1 MDKKNN
7 EEKNI
12 MNDKGAIPETKVST
26 MNEKNQINFQNN
38 NILINIENLSLINP
52 GKEKI
57 KIVNSTNANNNNNK
71 EDEKNKN
78 KNNASSGILEEKLE
92 TIFLEREKAKLKYN
106 KQVLPDTLKY
116 FSSSD
121 EESNF
126 SIDNKN
132 KKNEK
137 KVSDNN
143 ANKTKDD
150 KKKDSPKKDNKE
162 INEIKSFTR
171 KRFNKANNIEEKQDK
186 NMYQILL
193 SKKIKNFMVDIDDED
208 NNKNESN
215 HGKDEEKKNDI
226 EKKVE
231 IKTKENIMND
241 KAEKQNLNS
250 VIDQKQDNQK
260 ELEKNKKDNEKEEKE
275 KKEENKKE
283 KEEKEKEEKLN
294 ENNSKIKNEEN
305 AFKQISEPEKNIEN
319 KNDGSNKEEDEQHS
333 PTFCSKNHK
342 ENILNQNLKDGK
354 NNQLLNAEKN
364 LNLID
369 SIIRK
374 KENKENNNNNID
386 NSNEKKNLAFKH
398 KIDLKNIN
406 EKLKTFNKNNNLS
419 EINEE
424 KEKKEEPKE
433 KSNIMDLLKRIKNK
447 KSEREQ
453 IDKEAEKAKEEMY
466 KRPKSQVGTRNIDSF
481 RKLKSHSKEENE
493 INIEVSNNTRNKKT
507 PLGSP
512 KPEIYNRKAMN
523 DSINKNIFYTS
534 NKTNENYKTQNQ
546 SPKSVDLVKDNSELS
561 SNSKIN
567 RIIVNPR
574 IKRKIFEKKTINNF
588 KKIDLKTNENPKNL
602 SNIYS
607 ATYINRINKSKNLN
621 QINCKK
627 TYERPI
633 FIYNKHKLQNRSLYT
648 DTNESYNFLS
658 TNILKNNSKNKIIR
672 INLPNNIYNPRKP
685 QTEKINSM
693 DKFKREKNNLMTSDY
708 CGYNF
713 TNYNDISQSNIYS
726 KKKSILLDNNNE
738 GNKSSYHISKSNKY
752 NNLNNYKINSSGVS
766 PSFSSQYSML
776 QKNTNNINKEI
787 NLKVNRKSFYK
798 TKRQK
803 STNESSDLGHIN
815 IRNFVSDNFNKNY
828 ANDKS
833 LDKYD
838 SFLNKRNATI
848 KSYKNN
854 ANNKISNSNQH
865 SRKSGLQKFAR
876 TKKEILF
883 SFNDEYEENQSL
895 KKKYN
900 KNKFIKKMTINN
912 SEEIFNTRKVKN
924 AQKKLNLFKLEDL
937 LIFEEKL
944 NNILE
949 CLKNIKE
956 ANKQCFDL
964 WNFFFNSSIIKK
976 IERIFD
982 DEKEM
987 NIAKYS
993 INYQLISIIVC
1004 YEYCIDQDA
1013 YIETNSK
1020 LLEIMELNYNNLMRL
1035 FQQVINIMEDENQDN
1050 PWIKKLFNIFENYS
1064 KKENFFIYNDDI
1076 LSVSGKI
1083 KHNNENISLKIQNIL
1098 NYYRSENNTLL
1109 MNYYVQLKTK
1119 TYEDLNY
1126 LFQNEILEIENEEG
1140 SLIASLYLKD
1150 NSIFPPVSPPYLKS
1164 PNLKKYTLVLDLNET
1179 LVNFKIKKGRE
1190 GYVRLRPFLFGFLEE
1205 VSQFYELIIFTLAT
1219 EAYTNSVIG
1228 AIENDKKYF
1237 DYIFYRQHAIIVG
1250 NDFVKDLTRIGRP
1263 LNSTIIIDNMPQNF
1277 RLQKENGICIQPFWG
1292 QDSND
1297 KTLYDLMPILLDIAK
1312 NGGDVRISL
1321 NKFKD
1326 EIIGKITSNILK

>member
-1 MDKKNN
+1 MDKKSN
-7 EEKNI
+7 EEQNI
-12 MNDKGAIPETKVST
+12 ANDKGAIPKTKIST
-26 MNEKNQINFQNN
+26 MNEKNKINFQNN

-57 KIVNSTNANNNNNK
+57 KIEKSNNK
-71 EDEKNKN
+71 INENEKNKN
-78 KNNASSGILEEKLE
+78 KNNATSGILEEKLE

-106 KQVLPDTLKY
+106 KQVLPETLKY
-116 FSSSD
+116 FSSD

-132 KKNEK
+132 KNNEK
-137 KVSDNN
+137 KTSDNN
-143 ANKTKDD
+143 VNKAKDEE
-150 KKKDSPKKDNKE
+150 KEVCPKKDNKE
-162 INEIKSFTR
+162 ISEIKSFTR
-171 KRFNKANNIEEKQDK
+171 KRNNKNNNIEEKQDK

-193 SKKIKNFMVDIDDED
+193 SKKIKNFIADIDDED
-208 NNKNESN
+208 NNKNEIN
-215 HGKDEEKKNDI
+215 PDKDEEKKNEI
-226 EKKVE
+226 EKQIE
-231 IKTKENIMND
+231 TKTKENAMND
-241 KAEKQNLNS
+241 KAEIQNLNPT
-250 VIDQKQDNQK
+250 IEQKQDNHK
-260 ELEKNKKDNEKEEKE
+260 EVEKNKKDNEKEEKE
-275 KKEENKKE
+275 KA
-283 KEEKEKEEKLN
+283 EKLN
-294 ENNSKIKNEEN
+294 ENNAKEIKNEEN
-305 AFKQISEPEKNIEN
+305 VLKQASDQEKNIEN
-319 KNDGSNKEEDEQHS
+319 NNDGSNKEEDIQHS
-333 PTFCSKNHK
+333 PTFCSKNHE

-354 NNQLLNAEKN
+354 DNQILNAEKN
-364 LNLID
+364 INLID
-369 SIIRK
+369 SILRK

-386 NSNEKKNLAFKH
+386 NSNEKKNLPFKH

-406 EKLKTFNKNNNLS
+406 EKLKNINKNNNLS
-419 EINEE
+419 EKNEE

-453 IDKEAEKAKEEMY
+453 IDKETEKAKEEMY
-466 KRPKSQVGTRNIDSF
+466 KRPKSQAGTRNSESF
-481 RKLKSHSKEENE
+481 RNLKSHSKEENQ
-493 INIEVSNNTRNKKT
+493 INIEVNNNTRNKKT

-512 KPEIYNRKAMN
+512 KPEIYNRKAIN

-534 NKTNENYKTQNQ
+534 NKINENYNTQNQ
-546 SPKSVDLVKDNSELS
+546 SPKSVELVKDTSEFS
-561 SNSKIN
+561 STKNVD
-567 RIIVNPR
+567 RIVVNPR
-574 IKRKIFEKKTINNF
+574 VKRKIFEKKTINNF
-588 KKIDLKTNENPKNL
+588 KKIDLKSNENPKNL

-693 DKFKREKNNLMTSDY
+693 DKFKREKNNLMTSEY

-713 TNYNDISQSNIYS
+713 TNFNDISQNNIYS
-726 KKKSILLDNNNE
+726 KKKSILLDSNNE

-752 NNLNNYKINSSGVS
+752 NNINNYNINSTGVS

-776 QKNTNNINKEI
+776 QKNVNNINKGV
-787 NLKVNRKSFYK
+787 NLKVNKKSFYK

-803 STNESSDLGHIN
+803 SINESTDLGYVN
-815 IRNFVSDNFNKNY
+815 IRNFEADNFNKNY
-828 ANDKS
+828 VNDKS

-848 KSYKNN
+848 KSYKSNV
-854 ANNKISNSNQH
+854 NKQISNSNQH
-865 SRKSGLQKFAR
+865 TKKSGLQKFAKA
-876 TKKEILF
+876 KKELLF
-883 SFNDEYEENQSL
+883 NFNDEYEESQSL
-895 KKKYN
+895 KNKYN

-912 SEEIFNTRKVKN
+912 SEEIFKTGKIKNT
-924 AQKKLNLFKLEDL
+924 QKKLILFKLEDL

-976 IERIFD
+976 IEKIFD
-982 DEKEM
+982 NEKEM

-993 INYQLISIIVC
+993 INYELISIIVC

-1020 LLEIMELNYNNLMRL
+1020 LLEIMELNYNNLMRM
-1035 FQQVINIMEDENQDN
+1035 FQQVINNMEDENQNN
-1050 PWIKKLFNIFENYS
+1050 PWIKKLLNIFENYS

-1076 LSVSGKI
+1076 LLISGKI

-1098 NYYRSENNTLL
+1098 NYYRTDNNTLL
-1109 MNYYVQLKTK
+1109 MNYYLQLKTK

-1126 LFQNEILEIENEEG
+1126 LFQNEILERENEEG

-1150 NSIFPPVSPPYLKS
+1150 NAIFPPVSPPYLKT
-1164 PNLKKYTLVLDLNET
+1164 PNFKKYTLVLDLNET

-1237 DYIFYRQHAIIVG
+1237 DYIFYREHAIIVG

-1277 RLQKENGICIQPFWG
+1277 RLQKENGICIKPFWG

-1312 NGGDVRISL
+1312 SGGDVRICL
-1321 NKFKD
+1321 NKYKD

>member
-1 MDKKNN
+1 MDKKSN
-7 EEKNI
+7 EEQNI
-12 MNDKGAIPETKVST
+12 ANDKGAIPKTKIST
-26 MNEKNQINFQNN
+26 MNEKNKINFQNN

-57 KIVNSTNANNNNNK
+57 KIEKSNNK
-71 EDEKNKN
+71 INENEKNKN
-78 KNNASSGILEEKLE
+78 KNNATSGILEEKLE

-106 KQVLPDTLKY
+106 KQVLPETLKY
-116 FSSSD
+116 FSSD

-132 KKNEK
+132 KNNEK
-137 KVSDNN
+137 KTSDNN
-143 ANKTKDD
+143 VNKAKDD
-150 KKKDSPKKDNKE
+150 EKEVCPKKDNKE
-162 INEIKSFTR
+162 ISEIKSFTR
-171 KRFNKANNIEEKQDK
+171 KRYNKNNNNEEKQDK

-193 SKKIKNFMVDIDDED
+193 SKKIKNFIADIDDED
-208 NNKNESN
+208 NNKNEIN
-215 HGKDEEKKNDI
+215 PDKDEEKKNEI
-226 EKKVE
+226 EKQIE
-231 IKTKENIMND
+231 TKTKENAMND
-241 KAEKQNLNS
+241 KAEIQNLNPT
-250 VIDQKQDNQK
+250 IEKKQDNQK
-260 ELEKNKKDNEKEEKE
+260 EVEKNKKDNEKEEKE
-275 KKEENKKE
+275 KA
-283 KEEKEKEEKLN
+283 EKLN
-294 ENNSKIKNEEN
+294 ENNAKEIKNEEN
-305 AFKQISEPEKNIEN
+305 VLKQASDQEKNIEN
-319 KNDGSNKEEDEQHS
+319 NNDGSNKEEDVQHS
-333 PTFCSKNHK
+333 PTFCSKNHEEK
-342 ENILNQNLKDGK
+342 ILNQNLKDGK
-354 NNQLLNAEKN
+354 DNQILNAEKN
-364 LNLID
+364 INLID
-369 SIIRK
+369 SILRK

-386 NSNEKKNLAFKH
+386 NSNEKKNLPFKH

-406 EKLKTFNKNNNLS
+406 EKLKNINKNNNLS
-419 EINEE
+419 EKNEE

-453 IDKEAEKAKEEMY
+453 IDKETEKAKEEMY
-466 KRPKSQVGTRNIDSF
+466 KRPKSQAGTRNSESF
-481 RKLKSHSKEENE
+481 RNLKSHSKEENQ
-493 INIEVSNNTRNKKT
+493 INIEVNNNTRNKKT

-512 KPEIYNRKAMN
+512 KPEIYNRKAIN

-534 NKTNENYKTQNQ
+534 NKINENYNTQNQ
-546 SPKSVDLVKDNSELS
+546 SPKSVELVKDTSEFS
-561 SNSKIN
+561 STKNVD
-567 RIIVNPR
+567 RIVVNPR
-574 IKRKIFEKKTINNF
+574 VKRKIFEKKTINNF
-588 KKIDLKTNENPKNL
+588 KKIDLKSNENPKNL

-693 DKFKREKNNLMTSDY
+693 DKFKREKNNLMTSEY

-713 TNYNDISQSNIYS
+713 TNFNDISQNNIYS
-726 KKKSILLDNNNE
+726 KKKSILLDSNNE

-752 NNLNNYKINSSGVS
+752 NNINNYNINSTGVS

-776 QKNTNNINKEI
+776 QKNVNNINKGV
-787 NLKVNRKSFYK
+787 NLKVNKKSFYK

-803 STNESSDLGHIN
+803 SINESTDLGYVN
-815 IRNFVSDNFNKNY
+815 IRNFVADNFNKNY
-828 ANDKS
+828 VNDKS

-848 KSYKNN
+848 KSYKSNV
-854 ANNKISNSNQH
+854 NKQISNSNQH
-865 SRKSGLQKFAR
+865 TKKSGLQKFAKA
-876 TKKEILF
+876 KKELLF
-883 SFNDEYEENQSL
+883 NFNDEYEESQSL
-895 KKKYN
+895 KNKYN

-912 SEEIFNTRKVKN
+912 SEEIFKTGKIKNT
-924 AQKKLNLFKLEDL
+924 QKKLILFKLEDL

-976 IERIFD
+976 IEKIFD
-982 DEKEM
+982 NEKEM

-993 INYQLISIIVC
+993 INYELISIIVC

-1020 LLEIMELNYNNLMRL
+1020 LLEIMELNYNNLMRM
-1035 FQQVINIMEDENQDN
+1035 FQQVINNMEDENQNN
-1050 PWIKKLFNIFENYS
+1050 PWIKKLLNIFENYS

-1076 LSVSGKI
+1076 LLISGKI

-1098 NYYRSENNTLL
+1098 NYYRTDNNTLL
-1109 MNYYVQLKTK
+1109 MNYYLQLKTK

-1126 LFQNEILEIENEEG
+1126 LFQNEILERENEEG

-1150 NSIFPPVSPPYLKS
+1150 NEIFPPVSPPYLKT
-1164 PNLKKYTLVLDLNET
+1164 PNFKKYTLVLDLNET

-1237 DYIFYRQHAIIVG
+1237 DYIFYREHAIIVG

-1277 RLQKENGICIQPFWG
+1277 RLQKENGICIKPFWG

-1312 NGGDVRISL
+1312 SGGDVRICL
-1321 NKFKD
+1321 NKYKD

>member
-1 MDKKNN
+1 MEKKND
-7 EEKNI
+7 EEQSI
-12 MNDKGAIPETKVST
+12 MNNKEALPETKIST

-57 KIVNSTNANNNNNK
+57 KIVNNNNASNNK
-71 EDEKNKN
+71 NNDNEKNKN

-106 KQVLPDTLKY
+106 KQVLPETLKY
-116 FSSSD
+116 SSSSD
-121 EESNF
+121 EEPNF

-137 KVSDNN
+137 KTSDNN
-143 ANKTKDD
+143 VNKPKVDEEKDI
-150 KKKDSPKKDNKE
+150 PKKDNKE
-162 INEIKSFTR
+162 ISEIKSFTR
-171 KRFNKANNIEEKQDK
+171 KRYNKNNNIEEKKDK

-193 SKKIKNFMVDIDDED
+193 SKKVKNFIADIDDEE
-208 NNKNESN
+208 NNKNEN
-215 HGKDEEKKNDI
+215 NLDKDEEKKREI
-226 EKKVE
+226 EKQ
-231 IKTKENIMND
+231 IDINTRENIIND
-241 KAEKQNLNS
+241 KAEKENLNPT
-250 VIDQKQDNQK
+250 IEQKQDSQK
-260 ELEKNKKDNEKEEKE
+260 ELGKNKKDNKEDNEKEEKD
-275 KKEENKKE
+275 KVG
-283 KEEKEKEEKLN
+283 KLN
-294 ENNSKIKNEEN
+294 ENIIKELKNEEKT
-305 AFKQISEPEKNIEN
+305 FKPKLEQEKKIEN
-319 KNDGSNKEEDEQHS
+319 KNDGSKIEDVQYS
-333 PTFCSKNHK
+333 PTFCSKKNE
-342 ENILNQNLKDGK
+342 ENILIQNLKDGK
-354 NNQLLNAEKN
+354 DSQLLNAEKSIN
-364 LNLID
+364 SID
-369 SIIRK
+369 SIFKK
-374 KENKENNNNNID
+374 KENKESNNNNID
-386 NSNEKKNLAFKH
+386 NSTGKKNLPFKH

-406 EKLKTFNKNNNLS
+406 EKLKSFNKNNHS
-419 EINEE
+419 SKINEE

-433 KSNIMDLLKRIKNK
+433 KSGIMDLLKRIKNK

-453 IDKEAEKAKEEMY
+453 IDKETEKAKEEMY
-466 KRPKSQVGTRNIDSF
+466 KRPKSQVGSRNIESF

-546 SPKSVDLVKDNSELS
+546 SPKSVDQVKDNSELS
-561 SNSKIN
+561 STKNIN
-567 RIIVNPR
+567 RIVVNPR
-574 IKRKIFEKKTINNF
+574 IKKKIFEKKSINNF
-588 KKIDLKTNENPKNL
+588 KKIDLKSKENTKNL
-602 SNIYS
+602 PNIYS
-607 ATYINRINKSKNLN
+607 ATYINRINKSKYLN

-648 DTNESYNFLS
+648 DTNESYNFLP
-658 TNILKNNSKNKIIR
+658 TNILNNNSKNKIIR
-672 INLPNNIYNPRKP
+672 INFPNHIYNPRKP

-693 DKFKREKNNLMTSDY
+693 DKFNREKNNLMTSEY

-713 TNYNDISQSNIYS
+713 TNFNDISQNNIYS
-726 KKKSILLDNNNE
+726 KKKSILLDSNNE
-738 GNKSSYHISKSNKY
+738 GNKSSYHISKPNKY
-752 NNLNNYKINSSGVS
+752 NNINNFKINNKELS
-766 PSFSSQYSML
+766 PNYSSQYAIL
-776 QKNTNNINKEI
+776 QKKANNINKEI

-803 STNESSDLGHIN
+803 SINESSDLGHIN
-815 IRNFVSDNFNKNY
+815 IRNFEVDNFNKNNV
-828 ANDKS
+828 NDKS

-854 ANNKISNSNQH
+854 INNQISNSNQH
-865 SRKSGLQKFAR
+865 IRKSGLQKFAR
-876 TKKEILF
+876 AKKEILF
-883 SFNDEYEENQSL
+883 NFNDEFEDSQSL
-895 KKKYN
+895 KNKYN

-912 SEEIFNTRKVKN
+912 SEEILGTKNVKN
-924 AQKKLNLFKLEDL
+924 AQKKLNIFKLEDL

-944 NNILE
+944 NSILE

-956 ANKQCFDL
+956 TNKQCFDL

-976 IERIFD
+976 IEKIFD
-982 DEKEM
+982 NEKEM

-993 INYQLISIIVC
+993 INYELISIVVC

-1035 FQQVINIMEDENQDN
+1035 FQQVINNMDDENEKN
-1050 PWIKKLFNIFENYS
+1050 PWIKKLFSIFENYS

-1098 NYYRSENNTLL
+1098 NYYRTENNTLL
-1109 MNYYVQLKTK
+1109 MNYYLQLKTK

-1150 NSIFPPVSPPYLKS
+1150 NTIFPPVSPPYLKT
-1164 PNLKKYTLVLDLNET
+1164 PNFKKYTLVLDLNET

-1205 VSQFYELIIFTLAT
+1205 VSQYYELIIFTLAT
-1219 EAYTNSVIG
+1219 ETYTNSVIG

-1277 RLQKENGICIQPFWG
+1277 RLQKENGICIKPFWG

-1312 NGGDVRISL
+1312 SGGDIRINL

>member
-7 EEKNI
+7 AEQKVINNSET
-12 MNDKGAIPETKVST
+12 IPETKIST
-26 MNEKNQINFQNN
+26 VNEKNQINFQNN

-57 KIVNSTNANNNNNK
+57 KIINNNNTSNNNN

-78 KNNASSGILEEKLE
+78 KSNISSGILEEKLE
-92 TIFLEREKAKLKYN
+92 TIFLEKEKAKLKYN
-106 KQVLPDTLKY
+106 KQELPETLKY
-116 FSSSD
+116 CSSSD
-121 EESNF
+121 EEPNMSTD
-126 SIDNKN
+126 SKN
-132 KKNEK
+132 KKIGKKESDNNEK
-137 KVSDNN
+137 KS
-143 ANKTKDD
+143 KED
-150 KKKDSPKKDNKE
+150 KKNDSPKKDNKE

-171 KRFNKANNIEEKQDK
+171 KRYNKNNNDEEKQDK
-186 NMYQILL
+186 NMYQMLL
-193 SKKIKNFMVDIDDED
+193 SKKIKNFIEDIDDEE
-208 NNKNESN
+208 NN
-215 HGKDEEKKNDI
+215 KDEEKKNEI
-226 EKKVE
+226 EKNESKN
-231 IKTKENIMND
+231 IENN
-241 KAEKQNLNS
+241 KAETQSLNLIIS
-250 VIDQKQDNQK
+250 QEKDSKK
-260 ELEKNKKDNEKEEKE
+260 ELVKNEKDNKKEEKEEKE
-275 KKEENKKE
+275 KE
-283 KEEKEKEEKLN
+283 KEEKEKTEKLN
-294 ENNSKIKNEEN
+294 ENNLKESKKEEN
-305 AFKQISEPEKNIEN
+305 TFKPKDNHEQSIN
-319 KNDGSNKEEDEQHS
+319 KNNDSYKEEDVQYS
-333 PTFCSKNHK
+333 PTFCSKNHE
-342 ENILNQNLKDGK
+342 ENILNKNLEDIKDIK
-354 NNQLLNAEKN
+354 DNQLLNAEKSI
-364 LNLID
+364 NLID
-369 SIIRK
+369 SIFKK
-374 KENKENNNNNID
+374 KENKENNNID
-386 NSNEKKNLAFKH
+386 KSADKKNMPYKH

-406 EKLKTFNKNNNLS
+406 EKLKTFNKNSNS
-419 EINEE
+419 TEINEE
-424 KEKKEEPKE
+424 KEEKEKPKE

-453 IDKEAEKAKEEMY
+453 IDKETEKAKEEMY
-466 KRPKSQVGTRNIDSF
+466 KRPKSQVGTRNIESF

-512 KPEIYNRKAMN
+512 KPEIYNRKALN

-534 NKTNENYKTQNQ
+534 NKVNENYKTQNQ

-561 SNSKIN
+561 SSKNIN
-567 RIIVNPR
+567 RIVVNPR
-574 IKRKIFEKKTINNF
+574 VRKKILEKKNINNF
-588 KKIDLKTNENPKNL
+588 KNIDLKNNENPKNL

-607 ATYINRINKSKNLN
+607 ATYINRINKTKNLN

-658 TNILKNNSKNKIIR
+658 TNILNTNSKNKIIR

-693 DKFKREKNNLMTSDY
+693 DKFKRDKNNLMNSEY
-708 CGYNF
+708 YGYNF
-713 TNYNDISQSNIYS
+713 TNFNDISQNNIYS
-726 KKKSILLDNNNE
+726 KKKSILLDSNNE

-752 NNLNNYKINSSGVS
+752 NLNNYKINSTGVS
-766 PSFSSQYSML
+766 PPISSQYSL
-776 QKNTNNINKEI
+776 IQKNNNNVNKEV

-798 TKRQK
+798 SKRQN
-803 STNESSDLGHIN
+803 SINESSDLSQMN
-815 IRNFVSDNFNKNY
+815 IRNFISDNFNKKNY
-828 ANDKS
+828 NDKS

-838 SFLNKRNATI
+838 SFLNKNNVTI

-854 ANNKISNSNQH
+854 VNNQISNSNQH
-865 SRKSGLQKFAR
+865 TRKLGLQKFAR
-876 TKKEILF
+876 AKKDILF
-883 SFNDEYEENQSL
+883 NFNDEYEDTQSL
-895 KKKYN
+895 KRYYN

-912 SEEIFNTRKVKN
+912 SEEIFNTRKIKN
-924 AQKKLNLFKLEDL
+924 TQKKLNLFKIEDL

-944 NNILE
+944 NSLLE

-956 ANKQCFDL
+956 TNKQCFDL

-982 DEKEM
+982 NEKEM

-993 INYQLISIIVC
+993 INYELISIIVC
-1004 YEYCIDQDA
+1004 YEYCTDQDA

-1035 FQQVINIMEDENQDN
+1035 FQQVINNMEDENQNN

-1098 NYYRSENNTLL
+1098 NYYRTENNSLL

-1150 NSIFPPVSPPYLKS
+1150 NTIFPPVSPPYLKT
-1164 PNLKKYTLVLDLNET
+1164 PNYKKYTLVLDLNET

-1205 VSQFYELIIFTLAT
+1205 VSQYYELIIFTLAT

-1237 DYIFYRQHAIIVG
+1237 DYIFYRQHAIIVDL
-1250 NDFVKDLTRIGRP
+1250 NTLVKLTFKSTFKSTFLYSFRYSI
-1263 LNSTIIIDNMPQNF
+1263 LNS
-1277 RLQKENGICIQPFWG
+1277 
-1292 QDSND
+1292 
-1297 KTLYDLMPILLDIAK
+1297 
-1312 NGGDVRISL
+1312 ISIYS
-1321 NKFKD
+1321 FCF
-1326 EIIGKITSNILK
+1326 IF

>member
-1 MDKKNN
+1 MDIKNTEEQKN
-7 EEKNI
+7 ENEK
-12 MNDKGAIPETKVST
+12 AISETKILT

-38 NILINIENLSLINP
+38 NILINIENLSLIHP
-52 GKEKI
+52 SSEKI
-57 KIVNSTNANNNNNK
+57 KIVNNSNKANNTNNN

-78 KNNASSGILEEKLE
+78 KNNASSGVLEEKLE

-106 KQVLPDTLKY
+106 KQVLPETLKY

-126 SIDNKN
+126 SLDNKN

-137 KVSDNN
+137 KISDNN
-143 ANKTKDD
+143 SNKAKDD
-150 KKKDSPKKDNKE
+150 EKKDSPKKDNKE

-171 KRFNKANNIEEKQDK
+171 KRYNNKTNNIEEKQDK

-193 SKKIKNFMVDIDDED
+193 SKKIKNFISDIDDEE
-208 NNKNESN
+208 NNKNEIN
-215 HGKDEEKKNDI
+215 HDKNEEKKTEI
-226 EKKVE
+226 EKKIE
-231 IKTKENIMND
+231 TENKENIMNE
-241 KAEKQNLNS
+241 KAEKQNLNPM
-250 VIDQKQDNQK
+250 IDQKQNSHK
-260 ELEKNKKDNEKEEKE
+260 ELEKNKKDNEKEEQ
-275 KKEENKKE
+275 
-283 KEEKEKEEKLN
+283 EKEKSELLN
-294 ENNSKIKNEEN
+294 EKNVKELKIEDNVFNQMNVK
-305 AFKQISEPEKNIEN
+305 EKNKEN
-319 KNDGSNKEEDEQHS
+319 RNDGSNKEEDVQYS
-333 PTFCSKNHK
+333 PTFCSKNH
-342 ENILNQNLKDGK
+342 EEIILNQNIKDRK
-354 NNQLLNAEKN
+354 DSQLLNADKN
-364 LNLID
+364 INIID
-369 SIIRK
+369 SILKK
-374 KENKENNNNNID
+374 KENKENNNNNIE
-386 NSNEKKNLAFKH
+386 NSNDKKNLPFKH

-406 EKLKTFNKNNNLS
+406 EKLKTFNKNNNP

-424 KEKKEEPKE
+424 KDKKEEAKE
-433 KSNIMDLLKRIKNK
+433 KNNILDLLKRIKNK

-453 IDKEAEKAKEEMY
+453 IDKETEKAKEEMY
-466 KRPKSQVGTRNIDSF
+466 KRPKSQVGTRNIESF

-507 PLGSP
+507 PLCSP
-512 KPEIYNRKAMN
+512 KPEIYNRKALN

-534 NKTNENYKTQNQ
+534 NKINENYKTQNQ
-546 SPKSVDLVKDNSELS
+546 SPKSVDLMKDNSDLS
-561 SNSKIN
+561 SSKNIS
-567 RIIVNPR
+567 RIVVNPR

-588 KKIDLKTNENPKNL
+588 KKIDLKSNENPKNI

-633 FIYNKHKLQNRSLYT
+633 FVYNKHKLQNRSLYT

-658 TNILKNNSKNKIIR
+658 TNILKTNSKNKIIR

-693 DKFKREKNNLMTSDY
+693 DKFNREKNNLLNSEY

-713 TNYNDISQSNIYS
+713 TNVNDISQSNIYS

-738 GNKSSYHISKSNKY
+738 VNKSSYHISKSNKY
-752 NNLNNYKINSSGVS
+752 TNLNNSKINSTGVS
-766 PSFSSQYSML
+766 PSFSSQYTML
-776 QKNTNNINKEI
+776 QKNKNNINKGA

-803 STNESSDLGHIN
+803 SINESSDLGQIN
-815 IRNFVSDNFNKNY
+815 IKNFVADNFNKNY

-854 ANNKISNSNQH
+854 INSKISNSNQH
-865 SRKSGLQKFAR
+865 TRKSGLQKFAKA
-876 TKKEILF
+876 KKEILF
-883 SFNDEYEENQSL
+883 NFNDDYEETQSL

-900 KNKFIKKMTINN
+900 KNKFLKKITINN
-912 SEEIFNTRKVKN
+912 SEEIFNTRNIKN

-976 IERIFD
+976 IERIFNN
-982 DEKEM
+982 EKEM
-987 NIAKYS
+987 NIAKNS
-993 INYQLISIIVC
+993 INYELISIIIC

-1035 FQQVINIMEDENQDN
+1035 FQQVINNMEDEGQNN

-1098 NYYRSENNTLL
+1098 NYYRTEDNTLL

-1126 LFQNEILEIENEEG
+1126 LFLNEILEIENDEG

-1150 NSIFPPVSPPYLKS
+1150 NTIFPPVSPPYLKT
-1164 PNLKKYTLVLDLNET
+1164 PNFKKYTLVLDLNET

-1205 VSQFYELIIFTLAT
+1205 VSQYYELIIFTLAT

-1277 RLQKENGICIQPFWG
+1277 RLQKENGICIKPFWG

-1312 NGGDVRISL
+1312 GGGDVRISL

>member
-1 MDKKNN
+1 MDKKSN
-7 EEKNI
+7 EEQNI
-12 MNDKGAIPETKVST
+12 ANDKGAIPKTKIST
-26 MNEKNQINFQNN
+26 MNEKNKINFQNN

-57 KIVNSTNANNNNNK
+57 KIEKSNNK
-71 EDEKNKN
+71 INENEKNKN
-78 KNNASSGILEEKLE
+78 KNNATSGILEEKLE

-106 KQVLPDTLKY
+106 KQVLPETLKY
-116 FSSSD
+116 FSSD

-132 KKNEK
+132 KNNEK
-137 KVSDNN
+137 KTSDNN
-143 ANKTKDD
+143 ANKANDD
-150 KKKDSPKKDNKE
+150 EKEVCPKKDNKE
-162 INEIKSFTR
+162 ISEIKSFTR
-171 KRFNKANNIEEKQDK
+171 KRYNKNNNNEEKQDK

-193 SKKIKNFMVDIDDED
+193 SKKIKNFITDTDDED
-208 NNKNESN
+208 NNKNEIN
-215 HGKDEEKKNDI
+215 PDKNEEKKNEI
-226 EKKVE
+226 EKQIE
-231 IKTKENIMND
+231 TKTKENAMND
-241 KAEKQNLNS
+241 KAEIQNLNPT
-250 VIDQKQDNQK
+250 IEKKQDNQK
-260 ELEKNKKDNEKEEKE
+260 EVEKNKKDNEKEEKE
-275 KKEENKKE
+275 KA
-283 KEEKEKEEKLN
+283 EKLN
-294 ENNSKIKNEEN
+294 ENNAKEIKNEEN
-305 AFKQISEPEKNIEN
+305 VLKQASDQEKNIEN
-319 KNDGSNKEEDEQHS
+319 NNDGSNKEEDIQHS
-333 PTFCSKNHK
+333 PTFCSKNHE

-354 NNQLLNAEKN
+354 DNQILNAEKN
-364 LNLID
+364 INLID
-369 SIIRK
+369 SILRK

-386 NSNEKKNLAFKH
+386 NSNEKKNLPFKH

-406 EKLKTFNKNNNLS
+406 EKLKNINKNNNLS
-419 EINEE
+419 EKNEE

-453 IDKEAEKAKEEMY
+453 IDKETEKAKEEMY
-466 KRPKSQVGTRNIDSF
+466 KRPKSQAGTRNSESF
-481 RKLKSHSKEENE
+481 RNLKSHSKEENQ
-493 INIEVSNNTRNKKT
+493 INIEVNNNTRNKKT

-512 KPEIYNRKAMN
+512 KPEIYNRKAIN

-534 NKTNENYKTQNQ
+534 NKINENYNTQNQ
-546 SPKSVDLVKDNSELS
+546 SPKSVELVKDTSEFS
-561 SNSKIN
+561 STKNVD
-567 RIIVNPR
+567 RIVVNPR
-574 IKRKIFEKKTINNF
+574 VKRKIFEKKTINNF
-588 KKIDLKTNENPKNL
+588 KKIDLKSNENPKNL

-693 DKFKREKNNLMTSDY
+693 DKFKREKNNLMTSEY

-713 TNYNDISQSNIYS
+713 TNFNDISQNNIYS
-726 KKKSILLDNNNE
+726 KKKSILLDSNNE

-752 NNLNNYKINSSGVS
+752 NNINNYNINSTGVS

-776 QKNTNNINKEI
+776 QKNANNINKGV
-787 NLKVNRKSFYK
+787 NLKVNKKSFYK

-803 STNESSDLGHIN
+803 SINESTDLGYVN
-815 IRNFVSDNFNKNY
+815 IKNFVADNFNKNY
-828 ANDKS
+828 VNDKS

-848 KSYKNN
+848 KSYKSNV
-854 ANNKISNSNQH
+854 NKQISNSNQH
-865 SRKSGLQKFAR
+865 TKKSGLQKFAKA
-876 TKKEILF
+876 KKELLF
-883 SFNDEYEENQSL
+883 NFNDEYEETQSL
-895 KKKYN
+895 KNKYN

-912 SEEIFNTRKVKN
+912 SEEIFKTAKIKNT
-924 AQKKLNLFKLEDL
+924 QKKLILFKLEDL

-976 IERIFD
+976 IEKIFD
-982 DEKEM
+982 NEKEM

-993 INYQLISIIVC
+993 INYELISIIVC

-1020 LLEIMELNYNNLMRL
+1020 LLEIMELNYNNLMRM
-1035 FQQVINIMEDENQDN
+1035 FQQVINNMEDENQNN
-1050 PWIKKLFNIFENYS
+1050 PWIKKILNIFENYS

-1076 LSVSGKI
+1076 LLISGKI

-1098 NYYRSENNTLL
+1098 NYYRTDNNTLL
-1109 MNYYVQLKTK
+1109 MNYYLQLKTK

-1126 LFQNEILEIENEEG
+1126 LFQNEILERENEEG

-1150 NSIFPPVSPPYLKS
+1150 NAIFPPVSPPYLKT
-1164 PNLKKYTLVLDLNET
+1164 PNFKKYTLVLDLNET

-1237 DYIFYRQHAIIVG
+1237 DYIFYREHAIIVG

-1277 RLQKENGICIQPFWG
+1277 RLQKENGICIKPFWG

-1312 NGGDVRISL
+1312 SGGDVRICL
-1321 NKFKD
+1321 NKYKD

>member
-1 MDKKNN
+1 MDKKSN
-7 EEKNI
+7 EEQNI
-12 MNDKGAIPETKVST
+12 ANDKGAIPKTKIST
-26 MNEKNQINFQNN
+26 MNEKNKINFQNN

-57 KIVNSTNANNNNNK
+57 KIEKSNNK
-71 EDEKNKN
+71 INENEKNKN
-78 KNNASSGILEEKLE
+78 KNNATSGILEEKLE

-106 KQVLPDTLKY
+106 KQVLPETLKY
-116 FSSSD
+116 FSSD

-132 KKNEK
+132 KNNEK
-137 KVSDNN
+137 KTSDNN
-143 ANKTKDD
+143 VNKAKDD
-150 KKKDSPKKDNKE
+150 EKEVCPKKDNKE
-162 INEIKSFTR
+162 ISEIKSFTR
-171 KRFNKANNIEEKQDK
+171 KRYNKNNNNEEKQDK

-193 SKKIKNFMVDIDDED
+193 SKKIKNFIADIDDED
-208 NNKNESN
+208 NNKNEIN
-215 HGKDEEKKNDI
+215 PDKDEEKKNEI
-226 EKKVE
+226 EKQIE
-231 IKTKENIMND
+231 IKTKENVMNN
-241 KAEKQNLNS
+241 KAEIQNLNPT
-250 VIDQKQDNQK
+250 IEQKQDNHK
-260 ELEKNKKDNEKEEKE
+260 EVEKNKKDNEKEEKE
-275 KKEENKKE
+275 KA
-283 KEEKEKEEKLN
+283 EKLN
-294 ENNSKIKNEEN
+294 ENNAKEIKNEEN
-305 AFKQISEPEKNIEN
+305 VLKQASDQEKNIEN
-319 KNDGSNKEEDEQHS
+319 NNDGSNKEEDVQHS
-333 PTFCSKNHK
+333 PTFCSKNHEEK
-342 ENILNQNLKDGK
+342 ILNQNLKDGK
-354 NNQLLNAEKN
+354 DNQILNAEKN
-364 LNLID
+364 INLID
-369 SIIRK
+369 SILRK
-374 KENKENNNNNID
+374 KEYKENNNNNID
-386 NSNEKKNLAFKH
+386 NSNEKKNLPFKH

-406 EKLKTFNKNNNLS
+406 EKLKNINKNNNLS
-419 EINEE
+419 EKNEE

-453 IDKEAEKAKEEMY
+453 IDKETEKAKEEMY
-466 KRPKSQVGTRNIDSF
+466 KRPKSQAGTRNSESF
-481 RKLKSHSKEENE
+481 RNLKSHSKEENQ
-493 INIEVSNNTRNKKT
+493 INIEVNNNTRNKKT

-512 KPEIYNRKAMN
+512 KPEIYNRKAIN

-534 NKTNENYKTQNQ
+534 NKINENYNTQNQ
-546 SPKSVDLVKDNSELS
+546 SPKSVELVKDTSEFS
-561 SNSKIN
+561 STKNVD
-567 RIIVNPR
+567 RIVVNPR
-574 IKRKIFEKKTINNF
+574 VKRKIFEKKTINNF
-588 KKIDLKTNENPKNL
+588 KKIDLKSNENPKNL

-693 DKFKREKNNLMTSDY
+693 DKFKREKNNLMTSEY

-713 TNYNDISQSNIYS
+713 TNFNDISQNNIYS
-726 KKKSILLDNNNE
+726 KKKSILLDSNNE

-752 NNLNNYKINSSGVS
+752 NNINNYNINSTGVS

-776 QKNTNNINKEI
+776 QKNANNINKGV
-787 NLKVNRKSFYK
+787 NLKVNKKSFYK

-803 STNESSDLGHIN
+803 SINESTDLGYVN
-815 IRNFVSDNFNKNY
+815 IRNFVADNFNKNY
-828 ANDKS
+828 VNDKS

-848 KSYKNN
+848 KSYKSNV
-854 ANNKISNSNQH
+854 NKQISNSNQH
-865 SRKSGLQKFAR
+865 TKKSGLQKFAKA
-876 TKKEILF
+876 KKELLF
-883 SFNDEYEENQSL
+883 NFNDEYEETQSL
-895 KKKYN
+895 KNKYN

-912 SEEIFNTRKVKN
+912 SEEIFKTGKIKNT
-924 AQKKLNLFKLEDL
+924 QKKLILFKLEDL

-976 IERIFD
+976 IEKIFD
-982 DEKEM
+982 NEKEM

-993 INYQLISIIVC
+993 INYELISIIVC

-1020 LLEIMELNYNNLMRL
+1020 LLEIMELNYNNLMRM
-1035 FQQVINIMEDENQDN
+1035 FQQVINNMEDENQNN
-1050 PWIKKLFNIFENYS
+1050 PWIKKLLNIFENYS

-1076 LSVSGKI
+1076 LLISGKI
-1083 KHNNENISLKIQNIL
+1083 KHNNENINLKIQNIL
-1098 NYYRSENNTLL
+1098 NYYRTDNNTLL
-1109 MNYYVQLKTK
+1109 MNYYLQLKTK

-1126 LFQNEILEIENEEG
+1126 LFQNEILERENEEG

-1150 NSIFPPVSPPYLKS
+1150 NAIFPPVSPPYLKT
-1164 PNLKKYTLVLDLNET
+1164 PNFKKYTLVLDLNET

-1237 DYIFYRQHAIIVG
+1237 DYIFYREHAIIVG

-1277 RLQKENGICIQPFWG
+1277 RLQKENGICIKPFWG

-1312 NGGDVRISL
+1312 SGGDVRICL
-1321 NKFKD
+1321 NKYKD

>member
-1 MDKKNN
+1 MDKKSN
-7 EEKNI
+7 EEQNI
-12 MNDKGAIPETKVST
+12 ANDKGAIPKTKIST
-26 MNEKNQINFQNN
+26 MNEKNKINFQNN

-57 KIVNSTNANNNNNK
+57 KIEKSNNK
-71 EDEKNKN
+71 INENEKNKN
-78 KNNASSGILEEKLE
+78 KNNATSGILEEKLE

-106 KQVLPDTLKY
+106 KQVLPETLKY
-116 FSSSD
+116 FSSD

-132 KKNEK
+132 KNNEK
-137 KVSDNN
+137 KTSDNN
-143 ANKTKDD
+143 VNKAKDD
-150 KKKDSPKKDNKE
+150 EKEVCPKKDNKE
-162 INEIKSFTR
+162 ISEIKSFTR
-171 KRFNKANNIEEKQDK
+171 KRYNKNNNNEEKQDK

-193 SKKIKNFMVDIDDED
+193 SKKIKNFIADIDDED
-208 NNKNESN
+208 NNKNEIN
-215 HGKDEEKKNDI
+215 PDKDEEKKNEI
-226 EKKVE
+226 EKQ
-231 IKTKENIMND
+231 IGTKTKENAMND
-241 KAEKQNLNS
+241 KAEIQNLNPT
-250 VIDQKQDNQK
+250 IEKKQDNQK
-260 ELEKNKKDNEKEEKE
+260 EVEKNKKDNEKEEKE
-275 KKEENKKE
+275 KA
-283 KEEKEKEEKLN
+283 EKLN
-294 ENNSKIKNEEN
+294 ENNAKEIKNEEN
-305 AFKQISEPEKNIEN
+305 VLKQASDQEKNIEN
-319 KNDGSNKEEDEQHS
+319 NNDGSNKEEDVQHS
-333 PTFCSKNHK
+333 PTFCSKNHE

-354 NNQLLNAEKN
+354 DNQILNAEKN
-364 LNLID
+364 INLID
-369 SIIRK
+369 SILRK

-386 NSNEKKNLAFKH
+386 NSNEKKNLPFKH

-406 EKLKTFNKNNNLS
+406 EKLKNINKNNNLS
-419 EINEE
+419 EKNEE

-453 IDKEAEKAKEEMY
+453 IDKETEKAKEEMY
-466 KRPKSQVGTRNIDSF
+466 KRPKSQAGTRNSESF
-481 RKLKSHSKEENE
+481 RNLKSHSKEENQ
-493 INIEVSNNTRNKKT
+493 INIEVNNNTRNKKT

-512 KPEIYNRKAMN
+512 KPEIYNRKAIN

-534 NKTNENYKTQNQ
+534 NKINENYNTQNQ
-546 SPKSVDLVKDNSELS
+546 SPKSVELVKDISEFS
-561 SNSKIN
+561 STKNVD
-567 RIIVNPR
+567 RIVVNPR
-574 IKRKIFEKKTINNF
+574 VKRKIFEKKTINNF
-588 KKIDLKTNENPKNL
+588 KKIDLKSNENPKNL

-685 QTEKINSM
+685 QNEKINSM
-693 DKFKREKNNLMTSDY
+693 DKFKREKNNLMTSEY

-713 TNYNDISQSNIYS
+713 TNFNDISQNNIYS
-726 KKKSILLDNNNE
+726 KKKSILLDSNNE

-752 NNLNNYKINSSGVS
+752 NNINNYNINSTGVS

-776 QKNTNNINKEI
+776 QKNVNNINKGV
-787 NLKVNRKSFYK
+787 NLKVNKKSFYK

-803 STNESSDLGHIN
+803 SINESSDLGYVN
-815 IRNFVSDNFNKNY
+815 IRNFVADNFNKNY
-828 ANDKS
+828 VNDKS

-848 KSYKNN
+848 KSYKSNV
-854 ANNKISNSNQH
+854 NKQISNSNQH
-865 SRKSGLQKFAR
+865 TKKSGLQKFAKA
-876 TKKEILF
+876 KKELLF
-883 SFNDEYEENQSL
+883 NFNDEYEESQSL
-895 KKKYN
+895 KNKYN

-912 SEEIFNTRKVKN
+912 SEEIFKTGKIKNT
-924 AQKKLNLFKLEDL
+924 QKKLILFKLEDL

-976 IERIFD
+976 IEKIFD
-982 DEKEM
+982 NEKEM

-993 INYQLISIIVC
+993 INYELISIIVC

-1020 LLEIMELNYNNLMRL
+1020 LLEIMELNYNNLMRM
-1035 FQQVINIMEDENQDN
+1035 FQQVINNMEDENQNN
-1050 PWIKKLFNIFENYS
+1050 PWIKKLLNIFENYS

-1076 LSVSGKI
+1076 LLISGKI

-1098 NYYRSENNTLL
+1098 NYYRTDNNTLL
-1109 MNYYVQLKTK
+1109 MNYYLQLKTK

-1126 LFQNEILEIENEEG
+1126 LFQNEILERENEEG

-1150 NSIFPPVSPPYLKS
+1150 NAIFPPVSPPYLKT
-1164 PNLKKYTLVLDLNET
+1164 PNFKKYTLVLDLNET

-1237 DYIFYRQHAIIVG
+1237 DYIFYREHAIIVG

-1277 RLQKENGICIQPFWG
+1277 RLQKENGICIKPFWG

-1312 NGGDVRISL
+1312 SGGDVRICL
-1321 NKFKD
+1321 NKYKD

>member
-1 MDKKNN
+1 MDKKSN
-7 EEKNI
+7 EEQNI
-12 MNDKGAIPETKVST
+12 ANDKGAIPKTKIST
-26 MNEKNQINFQNN
+26 MNEKNKINFQNN

-57 KIVNSTNANNNNNK
+57 KIEKSNNK
-71 EDEKNKN
+71 INENEKNKN
-78 KNNASSGILEEKLE
+78 KNNATSGILEEKLE

-106 KQVLPDTLKY
+106 KQVLPETLKY
-116 FSSSD
+116 FSSD

-132 KKNEK
+132 KNNEK
-137 KVSDNN
+137 KTSDNN
-143 ANKTKDD
+143 VNKAKDD
-150 KKKDSPKKDNKE
+150 EKEVCPKKDNKE
-162 INEIKSFTR
+162 ISEIKSFTR
-171 KRFNKANNIEEKQDK
+171 KRYNKNNNNEEKQDK

-193 SKKIKNFMVDIDDED
+193 SKKIKNFIADIDDED
-208 NNKNESN
+208 NNKNEIN
-215 HGKDEEKKNDI
+215 LDKDEEKKNEI
-226 EKKVE
+226 EKQIE
-231 IKTKENIMND
+231 TKTKENAMND
-241 KAEKQNLNS
+241 KAEIQNLNPT
-250 VIDQKQDNQK
+250 IEKKQDNQK
-260 ELEKNKKDNEKEEKE
+260 EVEKNKKDNEKEEKE
-275 KKEENKKE
+275 KA
-283 KEEKEKEEKLN
+283 EKLN
-294 ENNSKIKNEEN
+294 ENNAKEIKNEEN
-305 AFKQISEPEKNIEN
+305 VLKQASDQEKNIEN
-319 KNDGSNKEEDEQHS
+319 NNDGSNKEEDVQHS
-333 PTFCSKNHK
+333 PTFCSKNHEEK
-342 ENILNQNLKDGK
+342 ILNQNLKDGK
-354 NNQLLNAEKN
+354 DNQILNAEKN
-364 LNLID
+364 INLID
-369 SIIRK
+369 SILRK

-386 NSNEKKNLAFKH
+386 NSNEKKNLPFKH

-406 EKLKTFNKNNNLS
+406 EKLKNINKNNNLS
-419 EINEE
+419 EKNEE

-453 IDKEAEKAKEEMY
+453 IDKETEKAKEEMY
-466 KRPKSQVGTRNIDSF
+466 KRPKSQAGTRNSESF
-481 RKLKSHSKEENE
+481 RNLKSHSKEENQ
-493 INIEVSNNTRNKKT
+493 INIEVNNNTRNKKT

-512 KPEIYNRKAMN
+512 KPEIYNRKAIN

-534 NKTNENYKTQNQ
+534 NKINENYNTQNQ
-546 SPKSVDLVKDNSELS
+546 SPKSVELVKDTSEFS
-561 SNSKIN
+561 STKNVD
-567 RIIVNPR
+567 RIVVNPR
-574 IKRKIFEKKTINNF
+574 VKRKIFEKKTINNF
-588 KKIDLKTNENPKNL
+588 KKIDLKSNENPKNL

-693 DKFKREKNNLMTSDY
+693 DKFKREKNNLMTSEY

-713 TNYNDISQSNIYS
+713 TNFNDISQNNIYS
-726 KKKSILLDNNNE
+726 KKKSILLDSNNE

-752 NNLNNYKINSSGVS
+752 NNINNYNINSTGVS

-776 QKNTNNINKEI
+776 QKNANNINKGV
-787 NLKVNRKSFYK
+787 NLKVNKKSFYK

-803 STNESSDLGHIN
+803 SINESSDLGYVN
-815 IRNFVSDNFNKNY
+815 IRNFVADNFNKNY
-828 ANDKS
+828 VNDKS

-848 KSYKNN
+848 KSYKSNV
-854 ANNKISNSNQH
+854 NKQISNSNQH
-865 SRKSGLQKFAR
+865 TKKSGLQKFAKA
-876 TKKEILF
+876 KKELLF
-883 SFNDEYEENQSL
+883 NFNDEYEESQSL
-895 KKKYN
+895 KNKYN

-912 SEEIFNTRKVKN
+912 SEEIFKTGKIKNT
-924 AQKKLNLFKLEDL
+924 QKKLILFKLEDL

-976 IERIFD
+976 IEKIFD
-982 DEKEM
+982 NEKEM

-993 INYQLISIIVC
+993 INYELISIIVC

-1020 LLEIMELNYNNLMRL
+1020 LLEIMELNYNNLMRM
-1035 FQQVINIMEDENQDN
+1035 FQQVINNMEDENQNN
-1050 PWIKKLFNIFENYS
+1050 PWIKKLLNIFENYS

-1076 LSVSGKI
+1076 LLISGKI

-1098 NYYRSENNTLL
+1098 NYYRTDNNTLL
-1109 MNYYVQLKTK
+1109 MNYYLQLKTK

-1126 LFQNEILEIENEEG
+1126 LFQNEILERENEEG

-1150 NSIFPPVSPPYLKS
+1150 NAIFPPVSPPYLKT
-1164 PNLKKYTLVLDLNET
+1164 PNFKKYTLVLDLNET

-1237 DYIFYRQHAIIVG
+1237 DYIFYREHAIIVG

-1277 RLQKENGICIQPFWG
+1277 RLQKENGICIKPFWG

-1312 NGGDVRISL
+1312 SGGDVRICL
-1321 NKFKD
+1321 NKYKD

>member
-1 MDKKNN
+1 MDKKSN
-7 EEKNI
+7 EEQNI
-12 MNDKGAIPETKVST
+12 ANDKGAIPKTKIST
-26 MNEKNQINFQNN
+26 MNEKNKINFQNN

-57 KIVNSTNANNNNNK
+57 KIEKSNNK
-71 EDEKNKN
+71 INENEKNKN
-78 KNNASSGILEEKLE
+78 KNNATSGILEEKLE

-106 KQVLPDTLKY
+106 KQVLPETLKY
-116 FSSSD
+116 FSSD

-132 KKNEK
+132 KNNEK
-137 KVSDNN
+137 KTSDNN
-143 ANKTKDD
+143 ANKANDD
-150 KKKDSPKKDNKE
+150 EKEVCPKKDNKE
-162 INEIKSFTR
+162 ISEIKSFTR
-171 KRFNKANNIEEKQDK
+171 KRYNKNNNNEEKQDK

-193 SKKIKNFMVDIDDED
+193 SKKIKNFITDTDDED
-208 NNKNESN
+208 NNKNEIN
-215 HGKDEEKKNDI
+215 PDKNEEKKNEI
-226 EKKVE
+226 EKQIE
-231 IKTKENIMND
+231 TKTKENAMND
-241 KAEKQNLNS
+241 KAEIQNLNPT
-250 VIDQKQDNQK
+250 IEKKQDNQK
-260 ELEKNKKDNEKEEKE
+260 EVEKNKKDNEKEEKE
-275 KKEENKKE
+275 KA
-283 KEEKEKEEKLN
+283 EKLN
-294 ENNSKIKNEEN
+294 ENNAKEIKNEEN
-305 AFKQISEPEKNIEN
+305 VLKQASDQEKNIEN
-319 KNDGSNKEEDEQHS
+319 NNDGSNKEEDVQHS
-333 PTFCSKNHK
+333 PTFCSKNHEEK
-342 ENILNQNLKDGK
+342 ILNQNLKDGK
-354 NNQLLNAEKN
+354 DNQILNAEKN
-364 LNLID
+364 INLID
-369 SIIRK
+369 SILRK

-386 NSNEKKNLAFKH
+386 NSNEKKNLPFKY

-406 EKLKTFNKNNNLS
+406 EKLKNINKNNNLS
-419 EINEE
+419 EKNEE

-453 IDKEAEKAKEEMY
+453 IDKETEKAKEEMY
-466 KRPKSQVGTRNIDSF
+466 KRPKSQAGTRNSESF
-481 RKLKSHSKEENE
+481 RNLKSHSKEENQ
-493 INIEVSNNTRNKKT
+493 INIEVNNNTRNKKT

-512 KPEIYNRKAMN
+512 KPEIYNRKAIN

-534 NKTNENYKTQNQ
+534 NKINENYNTQNQ
-546 SPKSVDLVKDNSELS
+546 SPKSVELVKDTSEFS
-561 SNSKIN
+561 STKNVD
-567 RIIVNPR
+567 RIVVNPR
-574 IKRKIFEKKTINNF
+574 VKRKIFEKKTINNF
-588 KKIDLKTNENPKNL
+588 KKIDLKSNENPKNL

-693 DKFKREKNNLMTSDY
+693 DKFKREKNNLMTSEY

-713 TNYNDISQSNIYS
+713 TNFNDISQNNIYS
-726 KKKSILLDNNNE
+726 KKKSILLDSNNE

-752 NNLNNYKINSSGVS
+752 NNINNYNINSTGVS

-776 QKNTNNINKEI
+776 QKNANNINKGV
-787 NLKVNRKSFYK
+787 NLKVNKKSFYK

-803 STNESSDLGHIN
+803 SINESTDLGYVN
-815 IRNFVSDNFNKNY
+815 IRNFVADNFNKNY
-828 ANDKS
+828 VNDKS

-848 KSYKNN
+848 KSYKSNV
-854 ANNKISNSNQH
+854 NKQISNSNQH
-865 SRKSGLQKFAR
+865 TKKSGLQKFAKA
-876 TKKEILF
+876 KKELLF
-883 SFNDEYEENQSL
+883 NFNDEYEETQSL
-895 KKKYN
+895 KNKYN

-912 SEEIFNTRKVKN
+912 SEEIFKTAKIKNT
-924 AQKKLNLFKLEDL
+924 QKKLILFKLEDL

-976 IERIFD
+976 IEKIFD
-982 DEKEM
+982 NEKEM

-993 INYQLISIIVC
+993 INYELISIIVC

-1020 LLEIMELNYNNLMRL
+1020 LLEIMELNYNNLMRM
-1035 FQQVINIMEDENQDN
+1035 FQQVINNMEDENQNN
-1050 PWIKKLFNIFENYS
+1050 PWIKKILNIFENYS

-1076 LSVSGKI
+1076 LLISGKI

-1098 NYYRSENNTLL
+1098 NYYRTDNNTLL
-1109 MNYYVQLKTK
+1109 MNYYLQLKTK

-1126 LFQNEILEIENEEG
+1126 LFQNEILERENEEG

-1150 NSIFPPVSPPYLKS
+1150 NAIFPPVSPPYLKT
-1164 PNLKKYTLVLDLNET
+1164 PNFKKYTLVLDLNET

-1237 DYIFYRQHAIIVG
+1237 DYIFYREHAIIVG

-1277 RLQKENGICIQPFWG
+1277 RLQKENGICIKPFWG

-1312 NGGDVRISL
+1312 SGGDVRICL
-1321 NKFKD
+1321 NKYKD